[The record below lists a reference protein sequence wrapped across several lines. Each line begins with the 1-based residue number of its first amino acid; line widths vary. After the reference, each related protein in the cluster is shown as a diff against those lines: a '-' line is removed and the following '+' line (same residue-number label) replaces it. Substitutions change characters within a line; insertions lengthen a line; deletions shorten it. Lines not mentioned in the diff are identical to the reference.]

1 MFKFQETMIGDA
13 AVDAGAQKPA
23 AEKIAEIVRAAEA
36 TFSRKVL
43 YPPMDAMT
51 VVDSKTGRALE
62 EVWGEFA
69 RAHGSEHSPEM
80 QSLEGNPLARGLY
93 VFEPGSSSKRYTVWD
108 NRNGDALTGFTDT
121 PAVAIEA
128 AVRMAD
134 WESNIQT
141 PEEAVDAAERSVE
154 SLIEHGVSAA
164 LGRAKEDAEAHI
176 RNISAAPYM
185 DEDTIAAL
193 SRACAR
199 YSAIDALASE
209 VGCSPMDG
217 ETIKESLEP
226 TTEQLAS
233 PAYFNALGNAL
244 ADMVVETM
252 NPDFEYLDEQMIGL
266 DLNESMSEESRDGVG
281 DLDAL
286 EADASN
292 ARDGGCGL
300 DDLAKDA
307 ITASKAV
314 AHGEGAI

>member
-1 MFKFQETMIGDA
+1 MFKFQETMMGGA
-13 AVDAGAQKPA
+13 AVDAGAQKPE

-51 VVDSKTGRALE
+51 VVDATTGQALE
-62 EVWGEFA
+62 EVWKEIA
-69 RAHGSEHSPEM
+69 NAHGSEYSPEM

-93 VFEPGSSSKRYTVWD
+93 VFEPGSSSLTYTVWD
-108 NRNGDALTGFTDT
+108 NRNGDALVGFTGT

-134 WESNIQT
+134 WDSNIQT
-141 PEEAVDAAERSVE
+141 PEEAVDAAERSVD
-154 SLIEHGVSAA
+154 STIEHGVSAA
-164 LGRAKEDAEAHI
+164 LGRAKEDAEALI

-193 SRACAR
+193 THACER
-199 YSAIDALASE
+199 HHAIDVLMSE
-209 VGCSPMDG
+209 VGYSPMDG
-217 ETIKESLEP
+217 ETIRNLLAP

-233 PAYFNALGNAL
+233 PEYFNALGNAL

-252 NPDFEYLDEQMIGL
+252 SPDIEYLDEQMIGL
-266 DLNESMSEESRDGVG
+266 DLNECKSDESREGVG

-286 EADASN
+286 ESDAQGASDFTPSVEQADSRGDC
-292 ARDGGCGL
+292 AR
-300 DDLAKDA
+300 
-307 ITASKAV
+307 
-314 AHGEGAI
+314 